1 MLLDKL
7 SGDMS
12 ITSSERRPDI
22 VSFTRQQDVI
32 IRDSKH
38 SHGKQIMRQKNSD
51 FLWLVGP

>member
-7 SGDMS
+7 SGDIS
-12 ITSSERRPDI
+12 ITSSEGRLDI